1 MTNAAVLASRNV
13 AQVDIKETDVAS
25 LPRPDIIF
33 EPTVFAPERIR
44 ENWPDLHRVIQSGH
58 EIAEAF
64 TRIRSDPV
72 WQSDPRLAD
81 ISPEIAE
88 EVLDLYND
96 VVADG
101 RYIGEFQQD
110 PGAVAK
116 KLKIKAS
123 KEAIELV
130 SAVSK
135 RMDGDVGIVAAAVVV
150 SVSVVAVAVTT
161 AIVSSAADR
170 RSRILVDESGKVKL
184 GDRMR
189 KKRPAKHRRKP
200 G

>member
-1 MTNAAVLASRNV
+1 M
-13 AQVDIKETDVAS
+13 AS
-25 LPRPDIIF
+25 LPRPDLIY
-33 EPTVFAPERIR
+33 EPTVFAPDRLR
-44 ENWPDLHRVIQSGH
+44 EHWPDLHRMIHTGH

-64 TRIRSDPV
+64 NRIRADPI

-81 ISPEIAE
+81 ISPAIAE

-101 RYIGEFQQD
+101 RYISEFQQD
-110 PGAVAK
+110 PAGVAR
-116 KLKIKAS
+116 KLKIKVS
-123 KEAIELV
+123 KKALELV

-184 GDRMR
+184 GDHLR
-189 KKRPAKHRRKP
+189 KKRRVAKRRKP